1 MDCVTPSNP
10 NGLHI
15 EYGIP
20 QGLICINILCL
31 THYSVG
37 FDCPY
42 KSVYDQTNFIE
53 LSADF
58 CTKTSAIPGC
68 SSLRSK
74 SMVYG
79 DCCVWPQNGMEFESS
94 CSYWTAMTFELRD
107 LSVSWSQDFFRVG
120 FSDGARSFELFF
132 FHILFYLFIHF
143 VEEYVITIVLVNSVI
158 KRAQISN

>member
-10 NGLHI
+10 NGLLI

-31 THYSVG
+31 THCSVG

-42 KSVYDQTNFIE
+42 ISVYDQTNFIE

-58 CTKTSAIPGC
+58 CTKTSAVPGC

-79 DCCVWPQNGMEFESS
+79 DCCAWPQNGMEFESS
-94 CSYWTAMTFELRD
+94 CSYWTAMTFELKD
-107 LSVSWSQDFFRVG
+107 LSVGPKTSSELVFLMENAHFF
-120 FSDGARSFELFF
+120 LFF
-132 FHILFYLFIHF
+132 SHFILFIYSFC
-143 VEEYVITIVLVNSVI
+143 
-158 KRAQISN
+158 